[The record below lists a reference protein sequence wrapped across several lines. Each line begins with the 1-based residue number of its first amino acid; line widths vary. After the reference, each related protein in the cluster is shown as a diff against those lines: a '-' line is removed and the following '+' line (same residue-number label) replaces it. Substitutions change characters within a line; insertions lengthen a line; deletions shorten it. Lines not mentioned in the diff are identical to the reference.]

1 MNAHLIGLA
10 IRAKLNIIL
19 PKNQFKL
26 DVFVLDNTHVNKNA
40 IDRQIN
46 DKERLASTFEKESI
60 WQAIT
65 ELIAWVYDQIFS
77 GIQDNV
83 EIHNIE
89 NNLIKKNFVI
99 NIWPTSEILI
109 WKKIQI
115 FLDSGL
121 LYDFN

>member
-26 DVFVLDNTHVNKNA
+26 DVNVLENSHVNKNA

-46 DKERLASTFEKESI
+46 DKERLASTFEKEAI

-65 ELIAWVYDQIFS
+65 QLIAWMDAWIGFP
-77 GIQDNV
+77 I
-83 EIHNIE
+83 I
-89 NNLIKKNFVI
+89 NLI
-99 NIWPTSEILI
+99 
-109 WKKIQI
+109 
-115 FLDSGL
+115 
-121 LYDFN
+121 

>member
-65 ELIAWVYDQIFS
+65 ELIA
-77 GIQDNV
+77 
-83 EIHNIE
+83 
-89 NNLIKKNFVI
+89 
-99 NIWPTSEILI
+99 
-109 WKKIQI
+109 
-115 FLDSGL
+115 
-121 LYDFN
+121 

>member
-26 DVFVLDNTHVNKNA
+26 DVNVLDNTHVNKNA

-65 ELIAWVYDQIFS
+65 QLIA
-77 GIQDNV
+77 
-83 EIHNIE
+83 
-89 NNLIKKNFVI
+89 
-99 NIWPTSEILI
+99 
-109 WKKIQI
+109 
-115 FLDSGL
+115 
-121 LYDFN
+121 